1 MQSAPAIESPPHNKT
16 IGQTAGVIAVDL
28 DEVLGD
34 TVSKRLD
41 RYQADY
47 GVPLTRARIYGKQI
61 RDAVPAE
68 HSRAVEICLDEP
80 GFSRDIPVMPDAQ
93 EVLRDLANRF
103 QIFIATTAM
112 DHPNSLLDR
121 YFWLQ
126 EHFPFLSDRSYV
138 FCGSKSIL
146 RADYLIDDNPKNL
159 VMFAGK
165 GILFDAHHNVG
176 ERRFLRVRSW
186 QEVRRYFENQLKDR
200 ATSVESLSP

>member
-1 MQSAPAIESPPHNKT
+1 MHSPPAIESLQPKRT
-16 IGQTAGVIAVDL
+16 AWQTAAVIAVDL

-47 GVPLTRARIYGKQI
+47 GVPLTRGQIYGKQI

-68 HSRAVEICLDEP
+68 RSRAVEACLDEP

-112 DHPNSLLDR
+112 DHPNSLFDR
-121 YFWLQ
+121 YVWLQ
-126 EHFPFLSDRSYV
+126 KHFPFLTDRSYV

-159 VMFAGK
+159 AMFAGK
-165 GILFDAHHNVG
+165 GILFDAHHNVN
-176 ERRFLRVRSW
+176 EHRFLRVHSW
-186 QEVRRYFENQLKDR
+186 QDVRKYFESERKDC
-200 ATSVESLSP
+200 ATSVASLSP